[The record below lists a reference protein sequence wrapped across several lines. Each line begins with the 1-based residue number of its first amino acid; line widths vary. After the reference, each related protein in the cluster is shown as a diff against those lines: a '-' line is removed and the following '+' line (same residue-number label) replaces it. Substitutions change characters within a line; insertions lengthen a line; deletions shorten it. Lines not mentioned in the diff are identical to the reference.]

1 MVMGRIGCLAWRGD
15 MAEICVVGVYVR
27 DLQKAREFYCD
38 RLGFEIAAQYGD
50 CILQLRTEGV
60 TFVIEEIGGD
70 FPSEPCVA
78 IGIRTDNLEVE
89 MGRLSDLGVTFIH
102 DTPQPF
108 PEGVFAAC
116 QDPEGNLLEM
126 LEFRE

>member
-1 MVMGRIGCLAWRGD
+1 
-15 MAEICVVGVYVR
+15 
-27 DLQKAREFYCD
+27 LQKARQFECD
-38 RLGFEIAAQYGD
+38 PLGFEVAAEYGE
-50 CILQLRTEGV
+50 CILQLESEGV
-60 TFVIEEIGGD
+60 TFVIEEIEGD

-78 IGIRTDNLEVE
+78 IGIRTRDLEGD

>member
-1 MVMGRIGCLAWRGD
+1 VKEDR

-27 DLQKAREFYCD
+27 DLQEARAFYCD
-38 RLGFEIAAQYGD
+38 KLGFEIAAQYGD
-50 CILQLRTEGV
+50 CILQLKSEGV
-60 TFVIEEIGGD
+60 TFVIEEMAGD

-78 IGIRTDNLEVE
+78 IGIRSDDLAGDME
-89 MGRLSDLGVTFIH
+89 RLGDQGVTFVY

-116 QDPEGNLLEM
+116 HDPEGNLLEL